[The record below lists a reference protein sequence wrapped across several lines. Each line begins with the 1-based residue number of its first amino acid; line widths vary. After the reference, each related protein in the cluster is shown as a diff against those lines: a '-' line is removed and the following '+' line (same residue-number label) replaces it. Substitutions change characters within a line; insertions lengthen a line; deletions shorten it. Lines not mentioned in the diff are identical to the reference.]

1 MLNVH
6 ACKMNFRDT
15 PESFFTVRFWPFSVT
30 SNSGTAEVCFFPHI
44 VLSSMSPKALLTEHF
59 LKVFHYHLQIFFQ
72 TLVLTFS
79 WSYQVSTKGFQ
90 TTIRT
95 NPSSMLLKWSVN
107 WNINVLQ
114 LSNHAT
120 RYITTKFTEAVKLH
134 HKCHHANSDYMILS
148 FDDAFWFQR
157 CEEKDIPGSF

>member
-1 MLNVH
+1 
-6 ACKMNFRDT
+6 MNLRDT
-15 PESFFTVRFWPFSVT
+15 PASFFTVRFWPFSVT
-30 SNSGTAEVCFFPHI
+30 SNSGTVEVSFFPHI
-44 VLSSMSPKALLTEHF
+44 VLSSVSPKALLTEHF
-59 LKVFHYHLQIFFQ
+59 LKLLHYHLQIFFQ

-79 WSYQVSTKGFQ
+79 WSYQVSAKGFQ

-107 WNINVLQ
+107 WNIKVLQ

-120 RYITTKFTEAVKLH
+120 RYITTKFTEVVKLH
-134 HKCHHANSDYMILS
+134 HKCHRANNDYMILS